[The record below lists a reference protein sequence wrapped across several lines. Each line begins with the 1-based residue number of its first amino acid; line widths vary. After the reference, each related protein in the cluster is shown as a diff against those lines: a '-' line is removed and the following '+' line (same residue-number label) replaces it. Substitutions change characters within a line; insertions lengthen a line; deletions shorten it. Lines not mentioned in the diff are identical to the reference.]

1 MFDTRDPRAAAW
13 EKWNPVDSRSTV
25 TLSDGTTLET
35 WGDAEPA
42 VDGRVACT
50 QHYVFSDG
58 RRLRSTAM
66 MRWCSAEDVRAAVT
80 DADLEVDEIYG
91 GWKREP
97 IGADDGE
104 LIVIAHRP
112 S

>member
-1 MFDTRDPRAAAW
+1 
-13 EKWNPVDSRSTV
+13 
-25 TLSDGTTLET
+25 
-35 WGDAEPA
+35 
-42 VDGRVACT
+42 
-50 QHYVFSDG
+50 
-58 RRLRSTAM
+58 
-66 MRWCSAEDVRAAVT
+66 MRSAEDVLAAVT

-97 IGADDGE
+97 IGADDEE